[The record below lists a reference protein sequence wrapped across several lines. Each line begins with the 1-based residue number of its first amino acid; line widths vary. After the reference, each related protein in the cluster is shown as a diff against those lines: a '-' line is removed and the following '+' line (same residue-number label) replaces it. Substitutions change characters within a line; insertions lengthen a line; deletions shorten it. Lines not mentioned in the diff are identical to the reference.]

1 MNVMHANKT
10 SAKSASNVEMS
21 DAASTPDYKAEIA
34 VLRLRLDEAEGT
46 LRALHG
52 GEVDAIV
59 VGGHVYTLGA
69 ADAASNRLRGDALAQ
84 MEDSVVA
91 TDNELRVIYLN
102 PAAERRYLKTGSEIL
117 GLSLESLYTQKW
129 VSPVDQ
135 VACNDALEAG
145 GFWRGEIIH
154 TRFDGEVMQREGT
167 LSCMFDEEGVRT
179 GFLAVMRDISARVK
193 AEAALKESRAR
204 LEFALQSAEIGDWSV
219 ELDTGKFSG
228 SALYFN
234 TLGISGAPPDWSS
247 EHLLRMVHSD
257 ERHLVERALQA
268 ALKEHREL
276 HVEFRLVR
284 HDSSIRWLELH
295 GSVFLTGGLGD
306 RMVGILSDITARKLA
321 ERALMDADRR
331 KDEFLA
337 TLAHELRNPLAPI
350 RNAAHIL
357 SNAAVTPSA
366 LQKSSA
372 IVSRQVAHMARLL
385 DDLLDVARIT
395 RSQLVLKKE
404 YVSVQAVITAAI
416 ETARPI
422 IDAKKHRLEVL
433 VPDETIWIE
442 ADPVRMA
449 QVISNLLT
457 NAGKYS
463 DAGASIKV
471 QLKLADAGECQ
482 LSVIDT
488 GIGMSPVALES
499 VFQMFAQENAAL
511 ERSEGGLGIGLA
523 LVKGLVELHG
533 GKVEAYS
540 AGVGRGSE
548 FTLRL
553 PLSQQAPHQAAQR
566 APAHHASSGHRIIIA
581 DDNRDAVESLAT
593 LLELQGHSVNSAHD
607 GLTAFD
613 LARELRPSVMLLDI
627 GMPGLN
633 GYELAR
639 RLRQEAWGKSIVLV
653 AATGWG
659 QDDDRMRAFASGFDA
674 HLTKPFDPAEL
685 IELLDQYQP

>member
-1 MNVMHANKT
+1 MAENQTSGFKARNLAMNDQGPH
-10 SAKSASNVEMS
+10 ER
-21 DAASTPDYKAEIA
+21 AEIA
-34 VLRLRLDEAEGT
+34 SLRHRLEEAEGT

-52 GEVDAIV
+52 GDVDAIV

-84 MEDSVVA
+84 MEDAVVA
-91 TDNELRVIYLN
+91 TDNESRVIYLN
-102 PAAERRYLKTGSEIL
+102 PAAERRYLKAGSEIL
-117 GLSLESLYTQKW
+117 GLARELLYTQHW
-129 VSPVDQ
+129 ITAADQ
-135 VACNDALEAG
+135 RACEEVLQTG
-145 GFWRGEIIH
+145 GFWRGQIIH
-154 TRFDGEVMQREGT
+154 TRSDGEVMQLECT
-167 LSCMFDEEGVRT
+167 LSGMLDDEGRQS
-179 GFLAVMRDISARVK
+179 GYLAVTRDISARAR

-204 LEFALQSAEIGDWSV
+204 LEFALQAAGIGDWSV
-219 ELDTGKFSG
+219 ELESG
-228 SALYFN
+228 QFNGSPLYFN
-234 TLGISGAPPDWSS
+234 ILGFDEIPADWST
-247 EHLLRMVHSD
+247 EHFLGLVHSD
-257 ERHLVERALQA
+257 ERHLVERAIEA
-268 ALKEHREL
+268 ALNEHREL
-276 HVEFRLVR
+276 HVEVRLVR
-284 HDSSIRWLELH
+284 PDASIRWLELH
-295 GSVFLTGGLGD
+295 GSVFRTGGLGD
-306 RMVGILSDITARKLA
+306 RMVGILTDITARKLA

-350 RNAAHIL
+350 RNAAHVL
-357 SNAAVTPSA
+357 SNAVVTPAA

-404 YVSVQAVITAAI
+404 YVSVQAVVTAAI

-422 IDAKKHRLEVL
+422 IDAKKHQLKVV

-442 ADPVRMA
+442 ADPIRMA

-463 DAGASIKV
+463 DEGARITV
-471 QLKLADAGECQ
+471 RLKLLSQQECQ
-482 LSVIDT
+482 LTVTDT
-488 GIGMSPVALES
+488 GIGMSTVALES
-499 VFQMFAQENAAL
+499 VFQMFAQEDVAL
-511 ERSEGGLGIGLA
+511 DRSEGGLGIGLA

-533 GKVEAYS
+533 GVVDAYS

-548 FTLRL
+548 FTVRL
-553 PLSQQAPHQAAQR
+553 PVSHQVPHLAAQS
-566 APAHHASSGHRIIIA
+566 APVQHTGTGRRIIIA
-581 DDNRDAVESLAT
+581 DDNRDAVESLST
-593 LLELQGHSVNSAHD
+593 LLELQGHAVHSAHD
-607 GLTAFD
+607 GLEAFE
-613 LARELRPSVMLLDI
+613 LAREIRPSVMLLDI

-639 RLRQEAWGKSIVLV
+639 RLRQEAWGKDMVLI

-674 HLTKPFDPAEL
+674 HLTKPFDPVQL
-685 IELLDQYQP
+685 ISLLDQHWA

>member
-1 MNVMHANKT
+1 
-10 SAKSASNVEMS
+10 MS
-21 DAASTPDYKAEIA
+21 DTGNTPDYETEIL
-34 VLRLRLDEAEGT
+34 VLRHRLDEAEGT

-84 MEDSVVA
+84 MEDAVVA

-102 PAAERRYLKTGSEIL
+102 PAAERRYAKTGSDIL

-129 VSPVDQ
+129 ITSADQ
-135 VACNDALEAG
+135 RACDRALNGG
-145 GFWRGEIIH
+145 GFWRGETIH
-154 TRFDGEVMQREGT
+154 TRADGMVMQLECT
-167 LSCMFDEEGVRT
+167 LSCMFDEEGLRT

-219 ELDTGKFSG
+219 ELDTGKFTG

-234 TLGISGAPPDWSS
+234 ILGIHGALPQWST
-247 EHLLRMVHSD
+247 EQFLQLVHSD
-257 ERHLVERALQA
+257 ERHLVERALQG
-268 ALKEHREL
+268 ALKEHREM

-284 HDSSIRWLELH
+284 PDSGIRWLEMH

-306 RMVGILSDITARKLA
+306 RMVGILTDITARKLA
-321 ERALMDADRR
+321 ERALVDADRR

-357 SNAAVTPSA
+357 SNAAVTPA
-366 LQKSSA
+366 TLQKSSA

-395 RSQLVLKKE
+395 RGQLVLKKE
-404 YVSVQAVITAAI
+404 YVSVQTVITAAI

-422 IDAKKHRLEVL
+422 IDAKQHRLEVL
-433 VPDETIWIE
+433 VPDETIWVE
-442 ADPVRMA
+442 ADPIRVA

-471 QLKLADAGECQ
+471 QLKLLNAYQCQ
-482 LSVIDT
+482 LSVTDT
-488 GIGMSPVALES
+488 GIGMSAVALES
-499 VFQMFAQENAAL
+499 VFQMFAQEDAAL

-533 GKVEAYS
+533 GTIEAYS

-548 FTLRL
+548 FTLRM
-553 PLSQQAPHQAAQR
+553 PVSQQAPHLTAQS
-566 APAHHASSGHRIIIA
+566 APLHHASAGRHIIIA
-581 DDNRDAVESLAT
+581 DDNKDAVESLAT
-593 LLELQGHSVNSAHD
+593 LLELQGHTVSSAHD

-613 LARELRPSVMLLDI
+613 LARALHPSVMLLDI

-633 GYELAR
+633 GYELAK
-639 RLRQEAWGKSIVLV
+639 RLRQEAWGKNMILI

-685 IELLDQYQP
+685 ISLLDQFES

>member
-1 MNVMHANKT
+1 MQGATVTDPN
-10 SAKSASNVEMS
+10 MS
-21 DAASTPDYKAEIA
+21 DTANRPEERAEIA
-34 VLRLRLDEAEGT
+34 SLRYRLEEAEGT

-84 MEDSVVA
+84 MEDAVVA
-91 TDNELRVIYLN
+91 TDTQLRVIYVN
-102 PAAERRYLKTGSEIL
+102 PAAERRYLKSGSDIL
-117 GLSLESLYTQKW
+117 GLPLESLYTQKW
-129 VSPVDQ
+129 ITPADQ
-135 VACNDALEAG
+135 RACDRALEAG
-145 GFWRGEIIH
+145 GFWRGQTIH
-154 TRFDGEVMQREGT
+154 TRCDGVVMQLECT
-167 LSCMFDEEGVRT
+167 LSCMFDDEGMRT

-193 AEAALKESRAR
+193 AEVALKESRAR
-204 LEFALQSAEIGDWSV
+204 LEFALQSAGIGDWSV
-219 ELDTGKFSG
+219 ELDTGKFTG
-228 SALYFN
+228 SALYFSI
-234 TLGISGAPPDWSS
+234 LGINGTPSDWGT
-247 EHLLRMVHSD
+247 EHFLQLVHSD
-257 ERHLVERALQA
+257 ERHLVERAISA
-268 ALKEHREL
+268 ALTEHREL

-284 HDSSIRWLELH
+284 PDAGVRWLEIH

-306 RMVGILSDITARKLA
+306 RMVGILTDITARKLA
-321 ERALMDADRR
+321 ERALMEADRR

-350 RNAAHIL
+350 RNAAHVL
-357 SNAAVTPSA
+357 SNSAVTPAA

-404 YVSVQAVITAAI
+404 YVSLQAVITAAI

-422 IDAKKHRLEVL
+422 IDAKKHQLEVL

-442 ADPVRMA
+442 ADPIRVA

-463 DAGASIKV
+463 DAGASIKIR
-471 QLKLADAGECQ
+471 LRLLNPGECQ
-482 LSVIDT
+482 LSVTDT
-488 GIGMSPVALES
+488 GIGMSAVALES
-499 VFQMFAQENAAL
+499 VFQMFAQEDAAL

-533 GKVEAYS
+533 GVVEAYS

-548 FTLRL
+548 FTVRL
-553 PLSQQAPHQAAQR
+553 PVSQQVPHLAALSVPEQ
-566 APAHHASSGHRIIIA
+566 HASSGHRIIIA

-593 LLELQGHSVNSAHD
+593 LLELQGHFVASAHD
-607 GLTAFD
+607 GLKAFEM
-613 LARELRPSVMLLDI
+613 AKELRPSVMLLDI

-633 GYELAR
+633 GYELAKR
-639 RLRQEAWGKSIVLV
+639 IRQEAWGKDMVLI

-685 IELLDQYQP
+685 IGLLDQYGS